1 MKKDDLYYANYKLLI
16 KCNVESW
23 NLLLKDNIQKSQF
36 NPDNY
41 MDNNDYIDDNE
52 EKFICSNKNE
62 YEN

>member
-1 MKKDDLYYANYKLLI
+1 MKKDDLYYANYELLI

-23 NLLLKDNIQKSQF
+23 NLLLKDNIQKNQF